1 MLSVVRNRRKAESV
15 TIANRLL
22 NLDPVLF
29 AVTLA
34 LGGAGRVQKDSSVY
48 KVLVLGFRCLM
59 KRSLL
64 ACWHCRCG
72 GEEERDQRSLFRGER
87 AENAAR
93 QDLSLTGSSCYL
105 PYVDLPK
112 KSARLHRSLL
122 ASAGA
127 W

>member
-34 LGGAGRVQKDSSVY
+34 LGGTGRVQKDSSVY
-48 KVLVLGFRCLM
+48 KALVLGFRW
-59 KRSLL
+59 SHGEELL

-72 GEEERDQRSLFRGER
+72 GEEE
-87 AENAAR
+87 
-93 QDLSLTGSSCYL
+93 
-105 PYVDLPK
+105 
-112 KSARLHRSLL
+112 
-122 ASAGA
+122 
-127 W
+127 